1 MALDRA
7 FFLAE
12 TAMQQAQYQ
21 LIIVG
26 GGPAGLTAGLY
37 AARGR
42 LKTLLIEKG
51 VTGGQVLVTDWVDNY
66 PGFVEGLSGVDLI
79 DKMTAHADRFGLEKK
94 FATIKSLELAG
105 DVKTVTLENN
115 EILTTKTVI
124 LSTGAK
130 PRKLGIPGE
139 YEFRGRGVSYCAIC
153 DGPFYR
159 NQEIAIVGGGDTAI
173 QDALHLTKFAS
184 KVTVIHR
191 RGELRATKIL
201 QEKAF
206 CNQNIDFIWNTQVKE
221 IRGGKSGVEELLLK
235 HHGGDQSIL
244 KVTGIFVLIGIAPN
258 NELLPLDQLQ
268 TDESGF
274 IVTDNEMATA
284 IPGVY
289 AAGDI
294 RSKRSRQ
301 IINAAGEGAVA
312 ELSAEHYLGNQAPDQ
327 PLNCSE

>member
-1 MALDRA
+1 
-7 FFLAE
+7 
-12 TAMQQAQYQ
+12 MQQAQYQ

-26 GGPAGLTAGLY
+26 AGPAGLTAGLY

-42 LKTLLIEKG
+42 LKALLIEKG
-51 VTGGQVLVTDWVDNY
+51 ATGGQVLVTDWVDNY
-66 PGFVEGLSGVDLI
+66 PGFMEGVSGFDLI

-94 FATIKSLELAG
+94 FAPIKALQLDG
-105 DVKTVTLENN
+105 DVKTVILENG
-115 EILTTKTVI
+115 EIFTTKTII
-124 LSTGAK
+124 LCTGAK
-130 PRKLGIPGE
+130 PRQLDIPGE
-139 YEFRGRGVSYCAIC
+139 YEFKGRGVSYCATC

-159 NQEIAIVGGGDTAI
+159 NQEIAVVGGGNTAI

-206 CNQNIDFIWNTQVKE
+206 CNQKIDFIWNTQVKE
-221 IRGGKSGVEELLLK
+221 IRGGKNGVEELLLS
-235 HHGGDQSIL
+235 HHDGEESSL

-258 NELLPLDQLQ
+258 NEILPLDQLQ
-268 TDESGF
+268 TDEAGF
-274 IVTDNEMATA
+274 IVTDEEMATT

-312 ELSAEHYLGNQAPDQ
+312 ELSAEHFLGNQAPDQ